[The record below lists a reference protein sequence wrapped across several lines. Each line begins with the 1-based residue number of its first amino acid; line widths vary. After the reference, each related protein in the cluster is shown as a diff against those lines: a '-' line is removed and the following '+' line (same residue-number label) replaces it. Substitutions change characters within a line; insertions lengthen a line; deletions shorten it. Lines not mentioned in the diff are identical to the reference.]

1 MIEQLK
7 SKNFRTNLLL
17 GLFIASIIA
26 SNLLGGK
33 IAEIVIF
40 GVPIIFSVGLV
51 AFAFTFPVTDVIA
64 EVYGRKKAQEFV
76 YIGLAALIFV
86 LIVTVISV
94 NLPYAERSWITPE
107 QYGAVFDQ
115 SIRILI
121 ASIVAFFI
129 SQMHD
134 VFSFEFWKEKT
145 QGKMLWLRN
154 NLSTIVSQAIDSTI
168 FMFIAFYQVSPKYD
182 VGFIVSLIIP
192 YYILKVGLAIID
204 TPVVYAIVNWLK
216 SAEAE

>member
-1 MIEQLK
+1 MLEELK

-33 IAEIVIF
+33 IAEISLF
-40 GVPIIFSVGLV
+40 GIPIIFSVGLV
-51 AFAFTFPVTDVIA
+51 AFAFTFPITDIIA
-64 EVYGRKKAQEFV
+64 EVHGRKKAQEFV
-76 YIGLAALIFV
+76 YIGLIALIFV

-94 NLPYAERSWITPE
+94 NLPYAERSWITSE

-121 ASIVAFFI
+121 ASIIAFFI
-129 SQMHD
+129 AQMHD
-134 VFSFEFWKEKT
+134 IFSFEFWKQKT
-145 QGKMLWLRN
+145 KGKYLWLRN
-154 NLSTIVSQAIDSTI
+154 NASTIVSQAIDSTI

-182 VGFIVSLIIP
+182 VGFIISLIIP
-192 YYILKVGLAIID
+192 YYVLKVALAIMD
-204 TPVVYAIVNWLK
+204 TPVVYAIVKWLK
-216 SAEAE
+216 SAESE